1 MSGFIM
7 NSLFQRFTLA
17 SIHVYIC
24 QPRRFISNNI
34 TNGNFYSF
42 ISFVFWQRIYNLG
55 ARKFLVNN
63 IPPAGCF
70 PSKAI
75 RARPRGKCDEKINKA
90 ISFYNRRLPEVLHE
104 LQSKLPGFSFVHADL
119 FGFFKELR
127 ETGKSYGKKKSQMA
141 NQRAF
146 ESFWELLC
154 RKCVIF
160 MVKKLRIMLP
170 WLVSKQN
177 PN

>member
-1 MSGFIM
+1 MYAVLHHEFSFNDSHSLAFMFALVNQEDSSAITSLTGFIW
-7 NSLFQRFTLA
+7 F
-17 SIHVYIC
+17 V
-24 QPRRFISNNI
+24 
-34 TNGNFYSF
+34 
-42 ISFVFWQRIYNLG
+42 VFWQRIYDLG
-55 ARKFLVNN
+55 ARKFFVNN

-75 RARPRGKCDEKINKA
+75 RERPRGNCDEKINKA

-104 LQSKLPGFSFVHADL
+104 LQSLLPGFSFVHADL

-154 RKCVIF
+154 RKCFIF